1 MIKNPVLKI
10 LLYPVAFLYG
20 MVVSVRN
27 MLYDFK
33 ILKKTEFPEHIIN
46 VGNLSVGGTGKT
58 PVVEYLVDLLLN
70 EGMNVIVISR
80 GYKRKLGGL
89 TVANKNPD
97 WQIVGDEPAQI
108 KTKFPEAHV
117 VVCADRIKAI
127 KYAKQNLFEKE
138 KKNVIILDDAFQYR
152 KITGTFNILLVDS
165 NNPIYDD
172 YYLPVGYLRD
182 NPSQKSRANIIIFT
196 KCKKDYNAMEKRVM
210 KDKMAL
216 LNYQQLFFSRIQ
228 YLDLIPAFSSSYVLK
243 LKNISADYHILLVTA
258 IAKPQ
263 YLLDFLKQ
271 YTQNIVHMKYP
282 DHYEFTDDDI
292 VDIFN
297 RFGKIKTPKRLIIT
311 TEKDYMRLK
320 STKGIDYLK
329 DKPLYYLP
337 IKNAFLSEE
346 ETLMFNRQILDY
358 VRKNFTIGQLHQ
370 RKN

>member
-1 MIKNPVLKI
+1 
-10 LLYPVAFLYG
+10 
-20 MVVSVRN
+20 

-33 ILKKTEFPEHIIN
+33 ILKKTEFQDHIIN

-58 PVVEYLVDLLLN
+58 PVVEYLVELLLN

-89 TVANKNPD
+89 TVATQNPD

-108 KTKFPEAHV
+108 KTKYPQAHV
-117 VVCADRIKAI
+117 IVCADRIKAVN
-127 KYAKQNLFEKE
+127 YAKQNLYVQD
-138 KKNVIILDDAFQYR
+138 KKNVIILDDAYQYR

-182 NPSQKSRANIIIFT
+182 NPNQKSRANIIIFT
-196 KCKKDYNAMEKRVM
+196 KCKKEYNAMEKRVV

-216 LNYQQLFFSRIQ
+216 LNYQQLFFSKIK
-228 YLDLIPAFSSSYVLK
+228 YLDLVPAFSSTFVLK
-243 LKNISADYHILLVTA
+243 LKNITPDYHILLVTA
-258 IAKPQ
+258 IARPS
-263 YLLDFLKQ
+263 YLYEYLAN
-271 YTQNIVHMKYP
+271 YTPNITHIKFP
-282 DHYEFTDDDI
+282 DHYEFTEDDI
-292 VDIFN
+292 VDIYN
-297 RFGKIKTPKRLIIT
+297 KFGKIKTPKRLIIT

-320 STKGIDYLK
+320 STSGIEHLK
-329 DKPLYYLP
+329 DKPVYYLP

-346 ETLMFNRQILDY
+346 ENLMFNRQILDY